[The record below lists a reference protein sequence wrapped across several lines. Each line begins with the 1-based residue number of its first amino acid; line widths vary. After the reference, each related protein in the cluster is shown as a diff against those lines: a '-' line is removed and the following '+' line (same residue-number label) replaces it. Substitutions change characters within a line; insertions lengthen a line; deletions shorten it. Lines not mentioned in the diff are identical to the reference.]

1 MSRLRIAMVAPP
13 WIPVPPRGYGGIEL
27 VVDLLGR
34 ELMRRGHDLTV
45 FACQGSDPE
54 LNVVALADDDWF
66 DDLGTPDQRVREAT
80 YLRRVYQFIKGDH
93 FDVVHEHTEYPGIM
107 LAHTLGVPFPAVA
120 TMHGRIGPKE
130 YVFLREVDHEIGL
143 VAISEAQK
151 AGSQLIHWDAVVHN
165 AVDAR
170 SLRFSA
176 RKDDFL
182 LQLAR
187 ITPDKGQHVAIEI
200 ARQVGLPLVLA
211 GKLDADTRSR
221 EYFATKIEPYLGDR
235 VTWIQDVAGEEKK
248 DLLAR
253 ARAMLFPIAWDEPF
267 GLAMVE
273 AMASGTPVLAFPRG
287 AARELVQSGV
297 TGFLGDTPEE
307 LAQLFGRLGEIDPER
322 CRASVAERFNVGRMA
337 DGYEAVYELAMTG
350 YADPF
355 RPGHA
360 VRMRGLPLGAD
371 PSVLSS

>member
-1 MSRLRIAMVAPP
+1 MVAPP

-34 ELMRRGHDLTV
+34 ELMLRGHDLTV

-151 AGSQLIHWDAVVHN
+151 AASQLIHWDAVVHN

-287 AARELVQSGV
+287 AARELVQPGV

-355 RPGHA
+355 RPGHV